1 MIRFSPLVV
10 AALLLADAASAQQ
23 PGGMGMGMGMG
34 AAMDIRFNEIVPGI
48 GEQIPDVTIIDDQG
62 NPVSMRELVSG
73 HYSVVTL
80 GCLT

>member
-23 PGGMGMGMGMG
+23 PGGMGMG
-34 AAMDIRFNEIVPGI
+34 AAMDIRFNEVVPGI